1 MRPPTEAEPPRWEGA
16 TWEIRPSF
24 HPDNRAERRRQTKL
38 RKWTPYR
45 SGALIGFCS
54 VELASG
60 MVANDL
66 RVMTGKNGLWA
77 ATPAQKQFHPNGNPR
92 LDPNSKAIFKPII
105 EFRDRA
111 TADRIG
117 ALVIEL
123 VRAAYLDAIDAA

>member
-1 MRPPTEAEPPRWEGA
+1 
-16 TWEIRPSF
+16 
-24 HPDNRAERRRQTKL
+24 
-38 RKWTPYR
+38 
-45 SGALIGFCS
+45 
-54 VELASG
+54 

-66 RVMTGKNGLWA
+66 RVMTGKNGPWA
-77 ATPAQKQFHPNGNPR
+77 ATPAQKQLDPNGNPR
-92 LDPNSKAIFKPII
+92 LDPNGKAIFKPII

>member
-1 MRPPTEAEPPRWEGA
+1 
-16 TWEIRPSF
+16 
-24 HPDNRAERRRQTKL
+24 
-38 RKWTPYR
+38 
-45 SGALIGFCS
+45 
-54 VELASG
+54 

-66 RVMTGKNGLWA
+66 RVMTGKNGPWA
-77 ATPAQKQFHPNGNPR
+77 ATPAQKQFDPNG
-92 LDPNSKAIFKPII
+92 KAIFKPII

>member
-1 MRPPTEAEPPRWEGA
+1 MRAATRGGWSRLFARAGCGTREASASTG
-16 TWEIRPSF
+16 
-24 HPDNRAERRRQTKL
+24 
-38 RKWTPYR
+38 

-66 RVMTGKNGLWA
+66 RVMTGKNGPWA
-77 ATPAQKQFHPNGNPR
+77 ATPAQKQFDPNGNPR
-92 LDPNSKAIFKPII
+92 LDPNGKAIFKPII

-123 VRAAYLDAIDAA
+123 VWAAYLDAIDAAWCST